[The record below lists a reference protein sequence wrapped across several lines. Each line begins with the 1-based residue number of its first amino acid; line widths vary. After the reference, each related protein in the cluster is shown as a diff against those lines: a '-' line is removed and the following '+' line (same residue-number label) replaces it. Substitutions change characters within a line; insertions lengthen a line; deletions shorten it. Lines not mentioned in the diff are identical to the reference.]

1 MKTFCAWLMR
11 DAEWWHFWPPSGI
24 SGGAIMGAII
34 MAALLLLTGCTA
46 VPTATAFQACGL
58 LQTASDEADLAPA
71 WYLRAGEVLEL
82 CGQPDARAVGEYRA
96 CAAEARAG
104 YREHQECEAL
114 Q

>member
-1 MKTFCAWLMR
+1 MKFIL
-11 DAEWWHFWPPSGI
+11 FFL
-24 SGGAIMGAII
+24 
-34 MAALLLLTGCTA
+34 AALVVGCTV
-46 VPTATAFQACGL
+46 VPTGTAHRACEL
-58 LQTASDEADLAPA
+58 LQTASEEADLAPA
-71 WYLRAGEVLEL
+71 WYLQAGDVLEL